1 MLLIWWTGNIYFY
14 YQCWNADNLFSFFKH
29 MNFSGFFNEYVTS
42 DQFNASLLDKI
53 IHFLYVCLCGICFW
67 YITFKTSKINTS
79 ALRFNIQR
87 KRQKWGWFL
96 VKTVPGFPEDSV
108 ILDLTHTACSP
119 NYPWFIAVRV
129 RLCSHCPTSL
139 SQSPTITLKLTPAA
153 GWASL

>member
-1 MLLIWWTGNIYFY
+1 MQIIFF
-14 YQCWNADNLFSFFKH
+14 LFLNTWIFQDSLMNKIFKRTAFIH
-29 MNFSGFFNEYVTS
+29 NRNVFNVTS

-79 ALRFNIQR
+79 ALQFNIQR
-87 KRQKWGWFL
+87 KRQKRGWFL

-108 ILDLTHTACSP
+108 ILGLTHTACSP
-119 NYPWFIAVRV
+119 YYPWFIAVRV